1 LAEGLANTDFSWDQ
15 PAFFMWLGVVPYL
28 TRDAVL
34 ATLSTV
40 AGVPNGEVVFD
51 YGEPPETFPAE
62 RRAGY
67 EALIAHVAALG
78 EPWLSF
84 FKPADL
90 LIDLKRLGFS
100 GVEDLGPR
108 EIALRYSASRHQLQI
123 RPEGM
128 SFVLE
133 ARSDDRMAVAL
144 RSVHSHLNW
153 PLNVTHIARSSTGV
167 R

>member
-51 YGEPPETFPAE
+51 YGEPPEPETFPAE

-108 EIALRYSASRHQLQI
+108 EIALRYFSEPAPTPNTPGGH
-123 RPEGM
+123 
-128 SFVLE
+128 VVC
-133 ARSDDRMAVAL
+133 ARSAKR
-144 RSVHSHLNW
+144 
-153 PLNVTHIARSSTGV
+153 
-167 R
+167 